1 MARSPIFQVLRHVSR
16 LPAHLRFAAAVALGW
31 AGYAAAPAEL
41 TSAGRAVVAWD
52 AFAGG
57 SLLLLWPLVVT
68 ADAGLTRVVAAR
80 ESPGVLVSFGLVPL
94 ALASSLAAVVLLLST
109 GMMPTLPAATRGLH
123 VALAVG
129 GVAAAWLLLHTVFAL
144 RYAHLYYD
152 KPPAPG
158 GLTFPEGSPPPRYL
172 DFAYF
177 AFVIGMTAQT
187 ADVSIYDPTLR
198 ATALVHGLLAF
209 AFNTAVVAL
218 SISALVG
225 AF

>member
-1 MARSPIFQVLRHVSR
+1 MARSHLFQALGYVGR
-16 LPAHLRFAAAVALGW
+16 LPTQVRFVAAVVLGL

-41 TSAGRAVVAWD
+41 TTAGRAVVAWD

-57 SLLLLWPLVVT
+57 SLLLLWPLMLT
-68 ADAGLTRVVAAR
+68 ADAGQTRVVAAR
-80 ESPGVLVSFGLVPL
+80 ESPGALVSFGFVPL

-109 GMMPTLPAATRGLH
+109 GMMPTLPIAMRVMH

-144 RYAHLYYD
+144 RYACLYYYGTS
-152 KPPAPG
+152 APG

-187 ADVSIYDPTLR
+187 ADVCIYDPTLR
-198 ATALVHGLLAF
+198 ATVLVHGLLAF

-218 SISALVG
+218 SISGLVG
-225 AF
+225 VL